1 MKRILIID
9 DDLNMRETINEI
21 LSSDDYEIKLASD
34 GKEGLTLHKQEAFDL
49 IITDIIMPDMD
60 GIEVIIELKK
70 KHPGTKI
77 IAISGGGY
85 YYADDYLETARA
97 LGADKVIEKPFENKE
112 LIETVHHLININI

>member
-9 DDLNMRETINEI
+9 DDLNMRETLRDI
-21 LSSDDYEIKLASD
+21 LSGGKYEITITSD
-34 GKEGLTLHKQEAFDL
+34 GREGISLHKQQAFDL

-70 KHPGTKI
+70 NHPETKI

-85 YYADDYLETARA
+85 YFADDYLETARA

-112 LIETVHHLININI
+112 LTDTVHHLIGT

>member
-9 DDLNMRETINEI
+9 DDLNMRETIREI
-21 LSSDDYEIKLASD
+21 LSVENYEIVITAD
-34 GKEGLTLHKQEAFDL
+34 GKEGISLHRLRAFDL

-60 GIEVIIELKK
+60 GIEIIIELKK
-70 KHPGTKI
+70 NHKDTKI

-97 LGADKVIEKPFENKE
+97 LGANTVIEKPFENEE
-112 LIETVHHLININI
+112 LTNTVNNLLNS

>member
-9 DDLNMRETINEI
+9 DDLNMRETIRDILINNELEI
-21 LSSDDYEIKLASD
+21 LIASN
-34 GKEGLTLHKQEAFDL
+34 GREGIDLHKRKAFDL

-85 YYADDYLETARA
+85 YFADDYLETARA
-97 LGADKVIEKPFENKE
+97 LGADKVIEKPFENTE
-112 LIETVHHLININI
+112 LADVVHHLLQ

>member
-1 MKRILIID
+1 
-9 DDLNMRETINEI
+9 MRETIRDI
-21 LSSDDYEIKLASD
+21 LSGEKYEIMIASD
-34 GKEGLTLHKQEAFDL
+34 GSEGITLHKQQAFDL

-70 KHPGTKI
+70 NHPGTKI

-85 YYADDYLETARA
+85 YFADDYLETARA

-112 LIETVHHLININI
+112 LIETVHHLIGI